1 MFISAKRLIRA
12 TSIIDTMAVGI
23 VGYGAYVPYYRIKV
37 EEIASAWGANAE
49 ALKRGLKVSEKAV
62 PGSDEDTVSIA
73 TEASKNAIARA
84 GIDPIKI
91 GAVFIG
97 SESHPYAVKPSSGIV
112 AEAVGATP
120 DMTAAD
126 LEFACKAGTAAMQIG
141 MGFVSS
147 GMTDYALVGGA
158 DTAQGAPGD
167 ALEYTAAGG
176 GAMFVIGRDK
186 VAVEILKTSSY
197 TTDTPDFWRR
207 EHAIYPSHGGRF
219 TGEPAYFRHVVSST
233 KLLLEKTKT
242 KIEDYDYVIFHQPNG
257 KFPRAAAKKLG
268 VSDAQLQDGLVVGEV
283 GNTYSGCSI
292 LGLTRVLDA
301 AKPGQKILMTSYG
314 SGAGSDS
321 FQMAT
326 TKELPKIQKKA
337 RQTQD
342 YIDHKKYISYVTYAK
357 FRKKFLMPK

>member
-1 MFISAKRLIRA
+1 M
-12 TSIIDTMAVGI
+12 TVGI
-23 VGYGAYVPYYRIKV
+23 VGYGAYVPYNRIKV
-37 EEIASAWGANAE
+37 EEIASAWGADAE
-49 ALKRGLKVSEKAV
+49 SLKKGLKVSEKAV
-62 PGSDEDTVSIA
+62 PSADEDTVTIA
-73 TEASKNAIARA
+73 TEASRNAIARA
-84 GIDPIKI
+84 EIDPQKI

-141 MGFVSS
+141 MGLVSS
-147 GMTDYALVGGA
+147 GMIDYALVGGA

-176 GAMFVIGRDK
+176 GAMFIIGKEK
-186 VAVEILKTSSY
+186 VAAEILKTSSY

-207 EHAIYPSHGGRF
+207 EHAVYPSHGGRF
-219 TGEPAYFRHVVSST
+219 TGEPAYFRHVLSST
-233 KLLLEKTKT
+233 NLLLEKTKT

-268 VSDAQLQDGLVVGEV
+268 VTDKQHDPGLLVGEI

-292 LGLTRVLDA
+292 LGLTRVLDM

-314 SGAGSDS
+314 SGAGADS
-321 FQMAT
+321 FQIKT

-337 RQTQD
+337 KKTQA
-342 YIDHKKYISYVTYAK
+342 YIDHKQYISYVTYAK
-357 FRKKFLMPK
+357 YRRKFLMPK